1 MEVCFSWFYAG
12 INSWHLIRNPQYALI
27 EPITG
32 MIDNIPKRG
41 SIWYLTDIDY
51 VLYKADLHFNHIHV
65 YVHIQCT
72 GYPKLV
78 IKF

>member
-12 INSWHLIRNPQYALI
+12 INSLHLIRNPQYALI
-27 EPITG
+27 EPIPG

-41 SIWYLTDIDY
+41 SIRYLTDIDY

-65 YVHIQCT
+65 HVHSQCT

>member
-1 MEVCFSWFYAG
+1 MLFK
-12 INSWHLIRNPQYALI
+12 I
-27 EPITG
+27 EPIPG

-65 YVHIQCT
+65 HSQRT
-72 GYPKLV
+72 GYPSKLV